1 MAGMGLTVGCCRC
14 VMGGLFSYAIYVK
27 GIEKSSPSI
36 STERPTVETAD
47 QAWDILKE
55 AIDSQGMGVRL
66 ALVSE

>member
-1 MAGMGLTVGCCRC
+1 MGCGCIC
-14 VMGGLFSYAIYVK
+14 VAWMVISYAIYVK
-27 GIEKSSPSI
+27 GMEKSSASI

-47 QAWDILKE
+47 QAWDILQD